1 MWLTIESILGLLAA
15 LSLMGWLGLNLYA
28 SRSEDENLAS
38 KLEDIALKLMF
49 LGWGF
54 VGLAVILGFLGSIF
68 RQINSTLL

>member
-38 KLEDIALKLMF
+38 KLEDIAPKL
-49 LGWGF
+49 LLLAW
-54 VGLAVILGFLGSIF
+54 VLIVLAVILGFLVTIF
-68 RQINSTLL
+68 R